1 MSDLYYYTSN
11 VIGAIRGRLSI
22 AESDNNLYVYSSGN
36 GLSQTAEELIQ
47 NTIRSMASQKP
58 RYAPSITQE
67 ARRLLLKWIRS
78 GWVNFDG
85 EDYLLDDTSDM
96 RNLRVQERNEFAQR
110 MGLD

>member
-22 AESDNNLYVYSSGN
+22 AEGDNKLYVYSSAN

-47 NTIRSMASQKP
+47 NVISSMASKKP
-58 RYAPSITQE
+58 RYAPYIAQE
-67 ARRLLLKWIRS
+67 ARRLLLKWMRS

-85 EDYLLDDTSDM
+85 EGYLLDDTLDM
-96 RNLRVQERNEFAQR
+96 RSQRVQERNEFAQR
-110 MGLD
+110 IGLD